1 MKYNLLNK
9 DLDICWPKL
18 YDDDI
23 DWFRR
28 KNDILEK
35 NDRDLIEEIYS
46 ETKKSNDTNF
56 IFKNIDRIYNV
67 IKKYKHITKITK
79 NVINNFKTLIT
90 TELKLIN
97 LSRVK
102 NNYSIQ

>member
-1 MKYNLLNK
+1 MKFKY
-9 DLDICWPKL
+9 LDYERQICWPRL
-18 YDDDI
+18 DDDDI
-23 DWFRR
+23 DWFR
-28 KNDILEK
+28 NQDDILEK
-35 NDRDLIEEIYS
+35 KDRDLIEKIYS

-79 NVINNFKTLIT
+79 NVINNFKTLIN

-97 LSRVK
+97 
-102 NNYSIQ
+102 